1 MAVERRDLKDARLS
15 LISTRASLDDTILQ
29 KNSELKLADDQLKQY
44 RQKLQDLQKT
54 LIQKDE
60 QICTYQSENV
70 LVKQDIQQKLNELET
85 MGDIIEEH
93 TQQLEGI
100 ERKEKLVFEREEELK
115 REREAISV
123 LAEKVRVEQQI
134 NKRAEDKLRD
144 QREEKQFGILKNP
157 VNMAKVEGLE
167 DEMKEKEKEVEQ
179 LSLKLSQAQ
188 SEINST
194 KKLLKQ
200 VQDENSNLGAEI
212 SRILQS
218 KEFLQDEYSGKI
230 RNFENDID
238 YQRKES

>member
-1 MAVERRDLKDARLS
+1 
-15 LISTRASLDDTILQ
+15 
-29 KNSELKLADDQLKQY
+29 
-44 RQKLQDLQKT
+44 
-54 LIQKDE
+54 
-60 QICTYQSENV
+60 
-70 LVKQDIQQKLNELET
+70 

-238 YQRKES
+238 YKRKES

>member
-179 LSLKLSQAQ
+179 LSLKLSQA
-188 SEINST
+188 
-194 KKLLKQ
+194 
-200 VQDENSNLGAEI
+200 
-212 SRILQS
+212 
-218 KEFLQDEYSGKI
+218 
-230 RNFENDID
+230 
-238 YQRKES
+238 

>member
-1 MAVERRDLKDARLS
+1 
-15 LISTRASLDDTILQ
+15 
-29 KNSELKLADDQLKQY
+29 
-44 RQKLQDLQKT
+44 
-54 LIQKDE
+54 
-60 QICTYQSENV
+60 
-70 LVKQDIQQKLNELET
+70 

-179 LSLKLSQAQ
+179 LSLKLS
-188 SEINST
+188 
-194 KKLLKQ
+194 
-200 VQDENSNLGAEI
+200 
-212 SRILQS
+212 
-218 KEFLQDEYSGKI
+218 
-230 RNFENDID
+230 
-238 YQRKES
+238 

>member
-1 MAVERRDLKDARLS
+1 
-15 LISTRASLDDTILQ
+15 
-29 KNSELKLADDQLKQY
+29 
-44 RQKLQDLQKT
+44 
-54 LIQKDE
+54 
-60 QICTYQSENV
+60 
-70 LVKQDIQQKLNELET
+70 

-144 QREEKQFGILKNP
+144 QKEEKQFGILKNP

-179 LSLKLSQAQ
+179 LSLKLSQA
-188 SEINST
+188 
-194 KKLLKQ
+194 
-200 VQDENSNLGAEI
+200 
-212 SRILQS
+212 
-218 KEFLQDEYSGKI
+218 
-230 RNFENDID
+230 
-238 YQRKES
+238 